1 MHPDDAARFG
11 IEPMDKIRVTSR
23 RGEMVARAQVTD
35 RIAPGVVFGGFHY
48 PGEQNV
54 NNLTS
59 TALDPVAKIPEY
71 KVCAV
76 KVEAVS
82 EK

>member
-1 MHPDDAARFG
+1 MTLKSLGLSQDEKIKVDFQARRDG
-11 IEPMDKIRVTSR
+11 GA
-23 RGEMVARAQVTD
+23 GEITD

-54 NNLTS
+54 NNLTN
-59 TALDPVAKIPEY
+59 TALDPTAKIPEF

-76 KVEAVS
+76 KVETA
-82 EK
+82 